1 MPSRAKHCELSPQL
15 RGRILELHSLG
26 WSLQKIATKHQLP
39 KSTVQYTVTKAKER
53 TANQESL
60 PRQGAPRVIS
70 EDQRDALL
78 EAVTL
83 TPEMTYEALRAQEAP
98 NASIR
103 SIKLLFQEMNIR
115 KWKRLKRLALT
126 AKHA

>member
-1 MPSRAKHCELSPQL
+1 MPPRAKHSELSPQL
-15 RGRILELHSLG
+15 RGRILELRSLG
-26 WSLQKIATKHQLP
+26 WSLQKIATKHQLL
-39 KSTVQYTVTKAKER
+39 KSTVQYTVMKAKER
-53 TANQESL
+53 AASQESL

-78 EAVTL
+78 EAITL
-83 TPEMTYEALRAQEAP
+83 TPEMMYEALKAQEAP

-103 SIKLLFQEMNIR
+103 SIKLFQEMNIR
-115 KWKRLKRLALT
+115 KWKRLKRPALT

>member
-1 MPSRAKHCELSPQL
+1 MPPRAKHSELSPQL
-15 RGRILELHSLG
+15 RGRILELRSLG
-26 WSLQKIATKHQLP
+26 WSLQKIATKHQLL
-39 KSTVQYTVTKAKER
+39 KSTVQYTVMKAKER
-53 TANQESL
+53 AASQESL

-78 EAVTL
+78 EAITL
-83 TPEMTYEALRAQEAP
+83 TPEMTYEALKAQEAP

-115 KWKRLKRLALT
+115 KWKRLKRPALT